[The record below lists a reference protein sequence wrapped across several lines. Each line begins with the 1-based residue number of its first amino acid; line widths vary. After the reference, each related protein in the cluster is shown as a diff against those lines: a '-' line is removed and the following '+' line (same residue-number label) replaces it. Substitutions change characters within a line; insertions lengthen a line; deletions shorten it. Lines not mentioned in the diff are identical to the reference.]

1 MTIRKNVL
9 MSIGSG
15 ETKVFPVTPREMMS
29 ARSYIY
35 KFTLLTDIRFST
47 KYDKLKK
54 ELSITKLK

>member
-1 MTIRKNVL
+1 